1 MGNINTLL
9 SLNGESEFK
18 RQITAINNNLTT
30 LDKALKETASLFTQE
45 SDRMKLTTATSQNLE
60 RQLDLLRQKQQ
71 MLNQAVMGSAKT
83 VQDSTKDL
91 MNAKQAWANTAVNVD
106 LLRKKLDEA
115 KNNTSSSRQEI
126 RELEKQ
132 LKLAEQAHKDAG
144 KAVEDAERRVARA
157 KSENQKYRQQLAD
170 TGTQINKTEAELRRL
185 AQEEDNQA
193 RTTQNATNYTNQFKT
208 ALTGLKTALE
218 AAGTAC
224 AKIAQAE
231 LKGLQLTFQA
241 VGKEL
246 ELGVSGLKKYTE
258 AVTAAGIAIG
268 SFGAAKGMDF
278 EASMSRVSAY
288 SNASSEDLERL
299 AAAAKDMGATTSK
312 TASEAADALGYL
324 ALNGYNTEQMLSSL
338 KPIVKASEAGN
349 MSLATVADAVAN
361 SLTSYGKGAED
372 AEEFLNVL
380 TAAQNNSST
389 SMEQLLTTYR
399 DLSGTFKMLD
409 VDFNESATLLGLVA
423 NRGLKGAEA
432 GTALNSV
439 MLRLLG
445 TNKNAATALNSIGVS
460 AWDAEG
466 NFKGLTATLREV
478 NDKMADMNDQ
488 EKTLFEKEVSGVM
501 RFQEFNK
508 LLDAANDLEAYEE
521 LYDEISHASQ
531 NNYLYRTAETMM
543 DNLKG
548 DITILKS
555 ATEALGISIFETF
568 SDKAVSNVEKM
579 TFWVN
584 KLTDG
589 VRNGDLM
596 TQLNQVA
603 AGISDALIQS
613 INLAAR
619 ELPSKLKLFNSA
631 IINGV
636 KILIKGISHSKNTI
650 LPELIT
656 GAKELVLGLIEQL
669 PQFTKEVTDGAV
681 IMFTGIVDALGEISA
696 KLVEVMPDVI
706 NTLLTAITEHGPEI
720 FGKGFDVLMN
730 LVRGILDNLPQIM
743 TAAQKILS
751 KLIAGINKHMPEI
764 IKGGLE
770 ILTALLR
777 GIADNFGMILQTA
790 FDILDELVKDLTE
803 DDTLEK
809 LIDAAI
815 DIMNALLKFMFDN
828 LPTILEEWVPKIMDE
843 IAKQLMDKE
852 EEIDKAGNYLGGIL
866 AEAIWSGLKAVFST
880 GEKIGMRAIL
890 NMMGFKGDY
899 ADIAMDVIYAANK
912 NAGKNAN
919 DAFMIEQ
926 GITPQPSAG
935 TTATASGNGRNF
947 GSQPSV
953 GVFEDGSFGPV
964 MSNINLYSPVFNDT
978 GDINRIAEQTRQL
991 QSVAAASGGRF
1002 S

>member
-18 RQITAINNNLTT
+18 RQIASINNNLTT

-45 SDRMKLTTATSQNLE
+45 SDKMKLTAATSQNLE
-60 RQLDLLRQKQQ
+60 RQLDLLRQKQSL
-71 MLNQAVMGSAKT
+71 LNQAVMGSSKT
-83 VQDSTKDL
+83 VQDSTRDL

-157 KSENQKYRQQLAD
+157 KAENAKYRQQLAD

-231 LKGLQLTFQA
+231 LKSLQLTFQA

-349 MSLATVADAVAN
+349 MSLATVADSVAN

-399 DLSGTFKMLD
+399 DLSGTFKMID
-409 VDFNESATLLGLVA
+409 IDFNESATLLGLVA

-478 NDKMADMNDQ
+478 NAKMADMNDQ

-521 LYDEISHASQ
+521 LYNEISHASQ
-531 NNYLYRTAETMM
+531 NDYLYRTAETMM

-596 TQLNQVA
+596 TQLDQVA

-636 KILIKGISHSKNTI
+636 KILIKGISFSKNTI

-656 GAKELVLGLIEQL
+656 GAKDLVLGLVEQL
-669 PQFTKEVTDGAV
+669 PEFTKEVTDGAV
-681 IMFTGIVDALGEISA
+681 IMFTGLVDAMFEISG
-696 KLVEVMPDVI
+696 KLREKMPEVL
-706 NTLLTAITEHGPEI
+706 NTLLTAITEHGPYI
-720 FGKGFDVLMN
+720 FETGFEVLMN
-730 LVRGILDNLPQIM
+730 LLQGIIENLPQIM
-743 TAAQKILS
+743 KAAQKIFD
-751 KLIAGINKHMPEI
+751 KLISGINQHMDEI
-764 IKGGLE
+764 IESGLA
-770 ILTALLR
+770 ILGALLK
-777 GIADNFGMILQTA
+777 GITDNFDKILNTA
-790 FDILDELVKDLTE
+790 FDLVGKLVEDLCE
-803 DDTLEK
+803 GDTIDQ
-809 LIDAAI
+809 LIDAAFE
-815 DIMNALLKFMFDN
+815 IMDSLLRFMWDK
-828 LPTILEEWVPKIMDE
+828 LPTILEDWIPKIVSEIVNALIKHSSDMEDVGDRLGAALIRGFWSAIKGMFKIGVDTGMRGILGMFGITDE
-843 IAKQLMDKE
+843 NADLALNV
-852 EEIDKAGNYLGGIL
+852 IDAASKHAAENAEAGIL
-866 AEAIWSGLKAVFST
+866 AQYGVYE
-880 GEKIGMRAIL
+880 
-890 NMMGFKGDY
+890 
-899 ADIAMDVIYAANK
+899 
-912 NAGKNAN
+912 
-919 DAFMIEQ
+919 
-926 GITPQPSAG
+926 QPSAG
-935 TTATASGNGRNF
+935 TIPQASQKERNV
-947 GSQPSV
+947 SSHPSV
-953 GVFEDGSFGPV
+953 GVFEDGSYGPV
-964 MSNINLYSPVFNDT
+964 MSNINLYSPVFNNT
-978 GDINRIAEQTRQL
+978 GDIDRIAEQTRQL
-991 QSVAAASGGRF
+991 QSVAASSGGRF

>member
-9 SLNGESEFK
+9 SLDGESEFR
-18 RQITAINNNLTT
+18 RQLNFINQNLKT
-30 LDKALKETASLFTQE
+30 LDKALTETAAMFANE
-45 SDRMKLTTATSQNLE
+45 ADKMKLTSQTSQNLE
-60 RQLDLLRQKQQ
+60 RQLDLLKNKQTL
-71 MLNQAVMGSAKT
+71 LNGAVASSFKT
-83 VQDSTKDL
+83 VQDQTKKL
-91 MNAKQAWANTAVNVD
+91 AEAKQAYANSAIAVDQLKTQLKAAEETYGRNSQEA
-106 LLRKKLDEA
+106 KKLRTELKAAEEA
-115 KNNTSSSRQEI
+115 HRQN
-126 RELEKQ
+126 
-132 LKLAEQAHKDAG
+132 A
-144 KAVEDAERRVARA
+144 KAVEDAEKKLDRA
-157 KSENQKYRQQLAD
+157 TKVNQQYRQQLSD
-170 TGTQINKTEAELRRL
+170 TNTQIHNTQNELTRL
-185 AQEEDNQA
+185 AQQEDA
-193 RTTQNATNYTNQFKT
+193 ETKSTQRATESTNTFKT
-208 ALTGLKTALE
+208 ALSGLKSALD

-224 AKIAQAE
+224 AKIAQVEFKTLEA
-231 LKGLQLTFQA
+231 TFKA
-241 VGKEL
+241 IGTEL

-258 AVTAAGIAIG
+258 AVAAAGVAIG
-268 SFGAAKGMDF
+268 SFATSKGMDF

-445 TNKNAATALNSIGVS
+445 TNKNSAEALKKVGVS
-460 AWDAEG
+460 AWDSEG
-466 NFKGLTATLREV
+466 NFKGLTNTLRELSA
-478 NDKMADMNDQ
+478 KMQDMTTE
-488 EKTLFEKEVSGVM
+488 EKALFEKDISGVM

-508 LLDAANDLEAYEE
+508 LLEAANDLEAYKE
-521 LYDEISHASQ
+521 LYNEVSHASE
-531 NNYLYRTAETMM
+531 NNYLYNTAETMM

-568 SDKAVSNVEKM
+568 SDKAVYNVEKM

-656 GAKELVLGLIEQL
+656 GAKELVLGLVEQL
-669 PQFTKEVTDGAV
+669 PEFTKEVTDGAV
-681 IMFTGIVDALGEISA
+681 IMFTGLVDAMFEISG
-696 KLVEVMPDVI
+696 KLREKMPEVL
-706 NTLLTAITEHGPEI
+706 NTLLTAITEHGPYI
-720 FGKGFDVLMN
+720 FETGFEVLMN
-730 LVRGILDNLPQIM
+730 LINGILENLPQIM
-743 TAAQKILS
+743 KAAQKILD
-751 KLIAGINKHMPEI
+751 KLIAGIQKHMPEI
-764 IKGGLE
+764 IKSGLE
-770 ILTALLR
+770 ILTALLQ
-777 GIADNFGMILQTA
+777 GIADNFDKILQTA

-803 DDTLEK
+803 DDTLQK
-809 LIDAAI
+809 LVSAAI

-828 LPTILEEWVPKIMDE
+828 LPTILEEWIPKIMDE
-843 IAKQLMDKE
+843 IAKALMKE
-852 EEIDKAGNYLGGIL
+852 EDKLDATGNYLGGIL
-866 AEAIWSGLKAVFST
+866 AEAIKSGIIAVFKT
-880 GEKIGMRAIL
+880 GEKIGMRALL
-890 NMMGFKGDY
+890 NMLGFEGDT
-899 ADIAMDVIYAANK
+899 ADIVMNVMDITNK
-912 NAGKNAN
+912 HQGKMQN

-926 GITPQPSAG
+926 GVTPQPSAN
-935 TTATASGNGRNF
+935 TQVTSSKSTKNNAVTSDN
-947 GSQPSV
+947 V
-953 GVFEDGSFGPV
+953 GLFADGSYGPV
-964 MSNINLYSPVFNDT
+964 INFYSPV
-978 GDINRIAEQTRQL
+978 INNKADAERVAEQAAQL
-991 QSVAAASGGRF
+991 QTVATGAGGRY
-1002 S
+1002 

>member
-9 SLNGESEFK
+9 SLDGESEFR
-18 RQITAINNNLTT
+18 RQLNFINQNLKT
-30 LDKALKETASLFTQE
+30 LDKALTETAAMFANE
-45 SDRMKLTTATSQNLE
+45 ADKMKLTSQTSQNLE
-60 RQLDLLRQKQQ
+60 RQLDLLKNKQTL
-71 MLNQAVMGSAKT
+71 LNGAVASSFKT
-83 VQDSTKDL
+83 VQDQTKKL
-91 MNAKQAWANTAVNVD
+91 AEAKQAYANSAIAVDQLKTQLKAAEETYGRNSQEA
-106 LLRKKLDEA
+106 KKLRTELKAAEEA
-115 KNNTSSSRQEI
+115 HRQN
-126 RELEKQ
+126 
-132 LKLAEQAHKDAG
+132 A
-144 KAVEDAERRVARA
+144 KAVEDAEKKLDRA
-157 KSENQKYRQQLAD
+157 TKVNQQYRQQLSD
-170 TGTQINKTEAELRRL
+170 TNTQIHNTQNELTRL
-185 AQEEDNQA
+185 AQSED
-193 RTTQNATNYTNQFKT
+193 TETKSTQRATESTNTFKT
-208 ALTGLKTALE
+208 ALSGLKSALD

-224 AKIAQAE
+224 AKIAQVEFKTLEA
-231 LKGLQLTFQA
+231 TFKA
-241 VGKEL
+241 IGTEL

-258 AVTAAGIAIG
+258 AVAAAGVAIG
-268 SFGAAKGMDF
+268 SFATSKGMSF
-278 EASMSRVSAY
+278 EASMSKVEAY
-288 SNASSEDLERL
+288 SKASAEDLEKL
-299 AAAAKDMGATTSK
+299 SAAAKEMGASTSK
-312 TASEAADALGYL
+312 TAAEAADALGFL
-324 ALNGYNTEQMLSSL
+324 ALNGYKTEEMLSSL

-445 TNKNAATALNSIGVS
+445 TNKNSAEALKKVGVS
-460 AWDAEG
+460 AWDSEG
-466 NFKGLTATLREV
+466 NFKGLTNTLRELSA
-478 NDKMADMNDQ
+478 KMQDMTTE
-488 EKTLFEKEVSGVM
+488 EKALFEKDISGVM

-508 LLDAANDLEAYEE
+508 LLEAANDLEAYKE
-521 LYDEISHASQ
+521 LYNEVSHASE
-531 NNYLYRTAETMM
+531 NNYLYNTAETMM

-596 TQLNQVA
+596 TQLDQVA

-656 GAKELVLGLIEQL
+656 GAKELVLGLVEQL
-669 PQFTKEVTDGAV
+669 PEFTKEVTDGAV
-681 IMFTGIVDALGEISA
+681 IMFTGLVDAMFEISG
-696 KLVEVMPDVI
+696 KLREKMPEVL
-706 NTLLTAITEHGPEI
+706 NTLLTAITEHGPYI
-720 FGKGFDVLMN
+720 FETGFEVLMN
-730 LVRGILDNLPQIM
+730 LINGILENLPQIM
-743 TAAQKILS
+743 KAAQKILD
-751 KLIAGINKHMPEI
+751 KLLAGIQKHMPEI

-770 ILTALLR
+770 ILTALLQ
-777 GIADNFGMILQTA
+777 GIADNFDKILQTA

-809 LIDAAI
+809 LITAAI

-866 AEAIWSGLKAVFST
+866 AKAIWSGLKAIFST
-880 GEKIGMRAIL
+880 GEKIGMRATL
-890 NMMGFKGDY
+890 NMMGIKGDY
-899 ADIAMDVIYAANK
+899 ADHAMAVLDVINE
-912 NAGKNAN
+912 NQGKMQN

-926 GITPQPSAG
+926 GVTPQPSAN
-935 TTATASGNGRNF
+935 TQVTSSKSTKNNAVTSDN
-947 GSQPSV
+947 V
-953 GVFEDGSFGPV
+953 GLFSDGSYGPV
-964 MSNINLYSPVFNDT
+964 INFYSPV
-978 GDINRIAEQTRQL
+978 INNKADAERVAEQAAQL
-991 QSVAAASGGRF
+991 QTVATSAGGRY
-1002 S
+1002 

>member
-18 RQITAINNNLTT
+18 RQIASINNNLTT

-45 SDRMKLTTATSQNLE
+45 SDKMKLTAATSQNLE
-60 RQLDLLRQKQQ
+60 RQLDLLRQKQSL
-71 MLNQAVMGSAKT
+71 LNQAVMGSAKT

-126 RELEKQ
+126 KELEKQ

-157 KSENQKYRQQLAD
+157 KAENAKYRQQLAD

-208 ALTGLKTALE
+208 ALSGLKTALE

-224 AKIAQAE
+224 AKIAQTE

-258 AVTAAGIAIG
+258 TVTAAGIAIG

-324 ALNGYNTEQMLSSL
+324 ALNGYNTEEMLSSL
-338 KPIVKASEAGN
+338 KPIVKASEAGG

-380 TAAQNNSST
+380 TATQNNSST

-445 TNKNAATALNSIGVS
+445 TNKNAATALDSIGVS

-488 EKTLFEKEVSGVM
+488 QKAMFEKEVSGVM

-521 LYDEISHASQ
+521 LYNEISHASQ
-531 NNYLYRTAETMM
+531 NDYLYKTAETMM

-555 ATEALGISIFETF
+555 ATEALGISIFDTF
-568 SDKAVSNVEKM
+568 SDEAVNNVEKM

-584 KLTDG
+584 KLNDG
-589 VRNGDLM
+589 VKNGDLL
-596 TQLNQVA
+596 TQLDQIA
-603 AGISDALIQS
+603 AGMSDALVQS
-613 INLAAR
+613 INLASR
-619 ELPSKLKLFNSA
+619 ELPSKLKVFNSA
-631 IINGV
+631 ILNGV
-636 KILIKGISHSKNTI
+636 KLLINGISKSKNTI

-656 GAKELVLGLIEQL
+656 GAKDLVLGLVKQL
-669 PQFTKEVTDGAV
+669 PAFTKEVTDGAV
-681 IMFTGIVDALGEISA
+681 IMFTGLVDAMFEISG
-696 KLVEVMPDVI
+696 KLREKMPEVL
-706 NTLLTAITEHGPEI
+706 NTLLTAITEHGPYI
-720 FGKGFDVLMN
+720 FETGFEVLMN
-730 LVRGILDNLPQIM
+730 LINGILENLPQIM
-743 TAAQKILS
+743 KAAQKILD
-751 KLIAGINKHMPEI
+751 KLIHGINEHTDEI

-770 ILTALLR
+770 ILGALLK
-777 GIADNFGMILQTA
+777 GITDNFDKILNTA
-790 FDILDELVKDLTE
+790 FDLIGKLVEDLCE
-803 DDTLEK
+803 DDT
-809 LIDAAI
+809 ID
-815 DIMNALLKFMFDN
+815 
-828 LPTILEEWVPKIMDE
+828 
-843 IAKQLMDKE
+843 QLMDAAFEIMDSLLRFMWEKLPIIFE
-852 EEIDKAGNYLGGIL
+852 EWIPKIISRIVNALIEHTSDMEDVGDRLGAALIRGFWS
-866 AEAIWSGLKAVFST
+866 AIKGVFNIGVDT
-880 GEKIGMRAIL
+880 GMR
-890 NMMGFKGDY
+890 GFLGMFGITGDN
-899 ADIAMDVIYAANK
+899 ADIAMDLIDKINYNV
-912 NAGKNAN
+912 GKA
-919 DAFMIEQ
+919 DEAKAMSLYGLYE
-926 GITPQPSAG
+926 QPSAG
-935 TTATASGNGRNF
+935 TTATASLSKSRANNTGT
-947 GSQPSV
+947 V
-953 GVFEDGSFGPV
+953 GVFDDGSFGPV
-964 MSNINLYSPVFNDT
+964 LPNINLYSPVFNDT
-978 GDINRIAEQTRQL
+978 GDINRITEQAKQL